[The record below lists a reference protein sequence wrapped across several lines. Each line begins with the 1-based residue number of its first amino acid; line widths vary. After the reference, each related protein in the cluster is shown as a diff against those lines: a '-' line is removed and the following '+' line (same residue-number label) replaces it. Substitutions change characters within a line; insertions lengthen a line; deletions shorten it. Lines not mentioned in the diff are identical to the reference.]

1 LIQQFTPWARSIGG
15 ITTLDTKKAF
25 FAVTRD
31 TEVIDTGLGHMYHIL
46 AVTLPERKGLCANIR
61 ARCPQKE

>member
-15 ITTLDTKKAF
+15 ITTLETKKAF

-31 TEVIDTGLGHMYHIL
+31 TEVIDTGLGHICYNL
-46 AVTLPERKGLCANIR
+46 AIMLPGRKLLIGSDQGN
-61 ARCPQKE
+61 